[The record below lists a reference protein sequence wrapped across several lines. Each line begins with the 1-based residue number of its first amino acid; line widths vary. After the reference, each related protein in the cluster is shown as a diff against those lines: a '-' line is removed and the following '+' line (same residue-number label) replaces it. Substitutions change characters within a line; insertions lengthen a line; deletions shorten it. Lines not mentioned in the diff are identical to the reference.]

1 MSNKA
6 IQNIFYL
13 SGFINI
19 IGTIVLSKFF
29 SNETLINA
37 DPIVMS
43 PFGLILIT
51 VWGLAFIAVASTF
64 HKNKWIIGVFAIEK
78 LSYVLAWGIWYS
90 KNEILPIYD
99 KDIFAGLFYCNL
111 FYFNYLRN
119 FTDYIYS
126 KYVIFLGMQTNNIFG
141 NL

>member
-19 IGTIVLSKFF
+19 IGTIVFSKFF

-51 VWGLAFIAVASTF
+51 VWGLAFIAVASTY

-78 LSYVLAWGIWYS
+78 LSYVLAWGVWYS
-90 KNEILPIYD
+90 KNEILPLYD
-99 KDIFAGLFYCNL
+99 KDIFAGLFYSVYGLNDLL
-111 FYFNYLRN
+111 FFVFFIYVFFNIHKSSLQN
-119 FTDYIYS
+119 SI
-126 KYVIFLGMQTNNIFG
+126 
-141 NL
+141 